1 MKISNGTILEFIL
14 AVFFLSVGINMD
26 RSIMSI
32 ITIVIS
38 ISVMIHCLYSWIKNR
53 KGKNKDN
60 KNVLLIIL
68 SIIIIFLITYNIVL
82 IQQSKKIKQQK
93 NEYIKCVQKI
103 KYNINTTVNS
113 FEQEDYT
120 YDYILS
126 ERKWKK
132 LQKCAKKYGIKIETN
147 K

>member
-82 IQQSKKIKQQK
+82 TQQRKKIKQQK

-103 KYNINTTVNS
+103 K
-113 FEQEDYT
+113 
-120 YDYILS
+120 
-126 ERKWKK
+126 
-132 LQKCAKKYGIKIETN
+132 
-147 K
+147 